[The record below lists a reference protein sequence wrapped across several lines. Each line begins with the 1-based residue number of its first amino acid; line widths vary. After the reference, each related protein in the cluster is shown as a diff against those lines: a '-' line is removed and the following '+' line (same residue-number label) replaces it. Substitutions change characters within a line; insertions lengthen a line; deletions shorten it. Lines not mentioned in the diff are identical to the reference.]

1 MRKRSQLREILPIY
15 PAMPFPPLARF
26 DRRSTI
32 QAKGIGPNDQ
42 TAPTGTHFREKS
54 CRTGNENGAEMPCEP
69 LISLQLPLLCSIG
82 IVEVRTRGPKRKK
95 KEEGVAIGSL
105 ASFSL
110 LLL

>member
-1 MRKRSQLREILPIY
+1 
-15 PAMPFPPLARF
+15 
-26 DRRSTI
+26 
-32 QAKGIGPNDQ
+32 
-42 TAPTGTHFREKS
+42 
-54 CRTGNENGAEMPCEP
+54 MPCKL

-82 IVEVRTRGPKRKK
+82 IVEVRSRGPKRKK